1 MSCGQSRSGGKIQR
15 QDVEAIVEIF
25 AEKPFLHQ
33 LDQVFLRRA
42 DHPHIDV
49 HFMILANAAEGAV
62 VEKAQ
67 QLGLHARRH
76 LANFIQQHRAAVG
89 LLEEALLALQRVAKQ
104 LALDRVLGNGATV
117 ERQIG
122 FARPRTGQM
131 AGMGQQI
138 FTGAGVA
145 DNQQRRA
152 EHRQLA
158 RLLHHVAH
166 FRPHRE
172 DLTESAGIWLVMVCS
187 WRPMRTVERNIAT
200 APVSTRSLCS
210 PSR

>member
-1 MSCGQSRSGGKIQR
+1 
-15 QDVEAIVEIF
+15 
-25 AEKPFLHQ
+25 
-33 LDQVFLRRA
+33 
-42 DHPHIDV
+42 
-49 HFMILANAAEGAV
+49 
-62 VEKAQ
+62 
-67 QLGLHARRH
+67 
-76 LANFIQQHRAAVG
+76 
-89 LLEEALLALQRVAKQ
+89 
-104 LALDRVLGNGATV
+104 
-117 ERQIG
+117 
-122 FARPRTGQM
+122 M

-172 DLTESAGIWLVMVCS
+172 DLTEGAGIWLVMVCS